1 MSKHFIISL
10 IKSVVRILSCIVG
23 AVSLWKSNQLAAKAF
38 IGLAGAEIIG
48 IIEEIGE

>member
-10 IKSVVRILSCIVG
+10 LKSSIRIGACIGGAYAFRKSDPVLSRVFF
-23 AVSLWKSNQLAAKAF
+23 AF
-38 IGLAGAEIIG
+38 GLAEIIG